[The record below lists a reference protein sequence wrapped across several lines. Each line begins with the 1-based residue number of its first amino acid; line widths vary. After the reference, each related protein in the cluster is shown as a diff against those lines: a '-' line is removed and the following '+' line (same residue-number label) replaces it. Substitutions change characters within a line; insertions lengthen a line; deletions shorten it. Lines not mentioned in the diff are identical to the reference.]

1 MPHSH
6 KPQENWFFTQDGTDF
21 LPAKGALGYWLPG
34 TLNGSAVASLLALVL
49 EQRHGE
55 PGLVPVRFSVDLLG
69 MARAEPLQVDSH
81 VIKSG
86 GRLRLA
92 EATIHQNGTLI
103 ARASIQFLRETHA
116 PTNPTWQSPP
126 WGAPH
131 PDMLAATKRRGSWEL
146 RPIPA
151 DHARVDRT
159 LSVAADPAHGNP
171 PVLGALSPLENRQT
185 WLFVDRQIVA
195 GVAHTPFTRLA
206 LAGDFASPL
215 AHSSEAGIDYVNSD
229 FTIYAHRM
237 PVGEWLGFEHVG
249 HSATRGVAI
258 GECWVHDLDGPVA
271 TINVSALAQ
280 LKRG

>member
-1 MPHSH
+1 MPH
-6 KPQENWFFTQDGTDF
+6 KDTPQPHCFFTQRDTDY
-21 LPAKGALGYWLPG
+21 LPAKGSLGYWLPG

-69 MARAEPLQVDSH
+69 MARAEPLEVESR

-92 EATIHQNGTLI
+92 EAEIRQHGALI
-103 ARASIQFLRETHA
+103 ARASVQFLRETHA

-131 PDMLAATKRRGSWEL
+131 PDTLANTKRRGSWEL
-146 RPIPA
+146 RPIPPE
-151 DHARVDRT
+151 HSRVERS
-159 LSVAADPAHGNP
+159 LSVKADPAHGNP

-185 WLFVDRQIVA
+185 WLFVDRQIVD

-206 LAGDFASPL
+206 MAGDFASPL

-249 HSATRGVAI
+249 HSATQGVAI
-258 GECWVHDLDGPVA
+258 GECWVHDLEGPVA